1 MARMVQCVK
10 LGREL
15 PGLERPPVGGEL
27 GQRIFDN
34 VSAEAW
40 QMWQRHA
47 TLLMNHYGL
56 NMADPRTRDALKEEM
71 EQFFFGEDARVPEG
85 WVDPEQGGSSKGGG
99 APAAKGGGGAR
110 RK

>member
-40 QMWQRHA
+40 QMWQAHA

-56 NMADPRTRDALKEEM
+56 NMADPNTRQALQGEM
-71 EQFFFGEDARVPEG
+71 EEFFFGEDARVPEG
-85 WVDPEQGGSSKGGG
+85 WSPPGAKGGG
-99 APAAKGGGGAR
+99 APAAKGGGAPR